1 MPPVPAPSTGMPPV
15 PAPSTGMPPVP
26 APDGSGAS
34 VQPAAVRLLPAVFVR
49 DGTAPMPAAPTPV
62 AGPGVERGR
71 GGHPVGDLQA
81 LLPGE
86 PVAQREVLREAVGWL
101 VAHVDQPQ
109 VLAARCA
116 ELGPVVAQLG
126 VAPQRLDN
134 LAVLFVDML
143 RANPPGVVVRRDQ
156 EEAWA
161 TAGRLVSRWLA
172 DGAAA
177 AAHEPASWSAPVIG
191 HERRRADSAVVSVR
205 TYLPYP
211 CLPGQLAVVEA
222 ARLPGR
228 WRRCWVG
235 NVPAADNVV
244 ELHVVALRADPAG
257 AELVERTGVGD
268 VLRLRPAAGV
278 PAADPGATR
287 PLLVVAARDA
297 VAPVRAL
304 LGVLRAAGD
313 RRAVKVFWP
322 AAAERDLYRLADLA
336 PEGTVVIRDRFTAG
350 REDWAGH
357 DAFVAGDAATLA
369 GTVARLRAAGI
380 DGTRIRTATDGPA
393 GPGDA
398 PDRGH
403 PFG

>member
-1 MPPVPAPSTGMPPV
+1 MAHEALPPVVTRM
-15 PAPSTGMPPVP
+15 M
-26 APDGSGAS
+26 
-34 VQPAAVRLLPAVFVR
+34 PAVLVHEPA
-49 DGTAPMPAAPTPV
+49 TAPPAI
-62 AGPGVERGR
+62 VERGR
-71 GGHPVGDLQA
+71 GGHPAGDLRA

-86 PVAQREVLREAVGWL
+86 PAAQREVLREAIGWL

-126 VAPQRLDN
+126 VAPQLLDT

-161 TAGRLVSRWLA
+161 TTGRLVSRWLT

-191 HERRRADSAVVSVR
+191 HERRRADAAVVWVR

-211 CLPGQLAVVEA
+211 CLPGQLAVVET

-235 NVPAADNVV
+235 NVPAVDNVV
-244 ELHVVALRADPAG
+244 ELHVVPHRADPVG
-257 AELVERTGVGD
+257 TQLVERTGVGD
-268 VLRLRPAAGV
+268 VLRLRPAAGL
-278 PAADPGATR
+278 PAADPAGPPAAHPTGLPAAHPAGPPRPAADAPATR

-304 LGVLRAAGD
+304 LGALRAAGD
-313 RRAVKVFWP
+313 RRAVTVFWP
-322 AAAERDLYRLADLA
+322 AAVERDLYRLADLA
-336 PEGTVVIRDRFTAG
+336 PEGTVVIRDRFTPG
-350 REDWAGH
+350 HEDWTGH
-357 DAFVAGDAATLA
+357 DAFVAGDAAMVA
-369 GTVARLRAAGI
+369 ATVARVRDAGV
-380 DGTRIRTATDGPA
+380 GTDRVRTATDGPVEA
-393 GPGDA
+393 
-398 PDRGH
+398 
-403 PFG
+403 

>member
-1 MPPVPAPSTGMPPV
+1 MGAPVEEL
-15 PAPSTGMPPVP
+15 
-26 APDGSGAS
+26 
-34 VQPAAVRLLPAVFVR
+34 R
-49 DGTAPMPAAPTPV
+49 
-62 AGPGVERGR
+62 
-71 GGHPVGDLQA
+71 A

-86 PVAQREVLREAVGWL
+86 PGAQREVLRDAVGWL

-126 VAPQRLDN
+126 VAPQRLEN

-161 TAGRLVSRWLA
+161 TTGRLVSRWMA

-177 AAHEPASWSAPVIG
+177 GAHEPASWSATVVR
-191 HERRRADSAVVSVR
+191 HERRRADAAVVAVR

-211 CLPGQLAVVEA
+211 CLPGQLAVVESS
-222 ARLPGR
+222 RLPGR

-235 NVPAADNVV
+235 NVPAGDNVV
-244 ELHVVALRADPAG
+244 ELHVVPHRADPAG

-268 VLRLRPAAGV
+268 VLRLRPAVGV
-278 PAADPGATR
+278 PAVDPGATR

-304 LGVLRAAGD
+304 LGALRAAGD
-313 RRAVKVFWP
+313 RRAVTVFWP
-322 AAAERDLYRLADLA
+322 AAVERDLYRLADLA
-336 PEGTVVIRDRFTAG
+336 PEGTVVIRDRFAAG
-350 REDWAGH
+350 DEDWTRH
-357 DAFVAGDAATLA
+357 DAFAAGDPATVAGTLP
-369 GTVARLRAAGI
+369 RIEAAGVPA
-380 DGTRIRTATDGPA
+380 DRVRTAVD

-398 PDRGH
+398 
-403 PFG
+403 